1 MPGKLTPPCR
11 RSSGTSTFCSVRIR
25 GGRGRG
31 RTGAVPRGMPAPR
44 LAEPSDRGD
53 PVVRRLRLPPGC
65 RRRLAKASVDPH
77 ATPRARCPVSDR
89 EDQMVRELS
98 HFIYEHP
105 AEQMALLPIY
115 AAARDH
121 AQRGTC
127 VRSRR
132 RPLVTTGAV
141 VVDERNRVP
150 SLRHEGTFTL
160 AEAEP
165 EDQDDSLGGAA
176 LRLLTSRAL
185 RCPDR
190 SPRPP
195 RAPTAARRSART
207 AGSCCRTERRG
218 GPAAARRSLPR
229 RSRARGPDELLERA
243 VSSRHP

>member
-1 MPGKLTPPCR
+1 MPGMLTPSCP
-11 RSSGTSTFCSVRIR
+11 RSSGTSTVCSVRIR

-31 RTGAVPRGMPAPR
+31 RTGAVPQGIPAPR

-53 PVVRRLRLPPGC
+53 TAVRRLRLPPGC
-65 RRRLAKASVDPH
+65 RRRHAKTSVDLH
-77 ATPRARCPVSDR
+77 AMPRARCPVSVR

-98 HFIYEHP
+98 HYIYEHP
-105 AEQMALLPIY
+105 AEQMALIPIY

-132 RPLVTTGAV
+132 RPIVTTGAV

-176 LRLLTSRAL
+176 LRLLTGRAL
-185 RCPDR
+185 RRPGR

-195 RAPTAARRSART
+195 RAPTAARRGART
-207 AGSCCRTERRG
+207 AGSCCRTGRRG

-229 RSRARGPDELLERA
+229 RSRARGPGELLERTVA
-243 VSSRHP
+243 SRHP